1 MEHTERKNE
10 PGDDGPSADAT
21 RGGTPGGTHGS
32 APGGTQGGTPDG
44 PPAATRR
51 SRPWVKPVVI
61 FLLLAIPAGYLY
73 ISAMQSRKGSTT
85 KREEAVSK
93 GLEEGW
99 PSKVQRR
106 IYGMTVPAYATDV
119 AHYETNSWRTSSL
132 YLQFTTNRKKLDK
145 WLKQVGTNRAAL
157 QDGRITIDADEAA
170 VVGWKF
176 GSGHHWKGTVR
187 EQDKPKPNF
196 QITANMDNP
205 DRPRVFVISTVT
217 P

>member
-1 MEHTERKNE
+1 MEHTERTAHAEE
-10 PGDDGPSADAT
+10 PGG
-21 RGGTPGGTHGS
+21 
-32 APGGTQGGTPDG
+32 
-44 PPAATRR
+44 PAADGTAGRPRR
-51 SRPWVKPVVI
+51 RWVKPFII
-61 FLLLAIPAGYLY
+61 FLLVAIPAGYLY
-73 ISAMQSRKGSTT
+73 ISAVQSRGGSAT

-119 AHYETNSWRTSSL
+119 AHYETNSWRSSSL
-132 YLQFTTNRKKLDK
+132 YLQFSTTRKKFDK
-145 WLKQVGTNRAAL
+145 WLKQVGTNPAAL
-157 QDGRITIDADEAA
+157 KDGRITIDEDEAA

-205 DRPRVFVISTVT
+205 DRPEVFVISTTT

>member
-1 MEHTERKNE
+1 MSIMEHNAPTAPAEE
-10 PGDDGPSADAT
+10 PGGRGGGRDDGT
-21 RGGTPGGTHGS
+21 GGGRTS
-32 APGGTQGGTPDG
+32 
-44 PPAATRR
+44 RR
-51 SRPWVKPVVI
+51 WVKPVVI
-61 FLLLAIPAGYLY
+61 FLLIAIPAGYLY
-73 ISAMQSRKGSTT
+73 ISAMQSRSGSTT
-85 KREEAVSK
+85 KREEAVAK

-119 AHYETNSWRTSSL
+119 AHYETNSWRSSSL
-132 YLQFTTNRKKLDK
+132 YLQFTTTRKKFDR
-145 WLKQVGTNRAAL
+145 WLKQVGTNPAAL
-157 QDGRITIDADEAA
+157 QDGRITIDEDEAA
-170 VVGWKF
+170 TVGWEF

-205 DRPRVFVISTVT
+205 DRPQVFVISTTT